1 MNVSIILFVS
11 YLINILFAL
20 SLIFIERKE
29 PTTTWAWLIILLVLP
44 GIGFIIYLFFGQNL
58 SRQKIFREKKVT
70 DEKKVKELL
79 EKFKKEKENSSISE
93 EFMDLIRMNYNNCGV
108 LYTCGNKVD
117 TFIDGEEKFKALIE
131 DIRSAK
137 KFIHIEYY
145 IFRMDSLGKTIIKE
159 LKKKVEEGVEV
170 RLLADGMGSK
180 SLRGNKVKYIRSL
193 GIKFYLFFPGFLPYI
208 NTRVN
213 FRNHRKIVVIDGK
226 VGYVGGFNVG
236 DEYINK
242 GKQFEYWRDTHIRI
256 QGEAVNELNK
266 RFILDWDYASEGE
279 LKNYDDYFIDQEE
292 YGNIGIQIISSGP
305 DHKEE
310 FIKNAYMKIINNAK
324 ERIYIQTPYLVP
336 DEPIKEA
343 LKIAALSGVDVRIM
357 VPGKPDH
364 FFMEW
369 ILSANMGDLIESGVK
384 IYKYEKGFI
393 HSKTLVADGKV
404 SSIGTANLDIRSFQL
419 NFEINAVIFDSEF
432 TKEQEAIF
440 IKDIDDS
447 KLVTIDEYNNRGR
460 TIRIKEALIRLIAP
474 IL

>member
-1 MNVSIILFVS
+1 MNASIILIVAYIVNIVS
-11 YLINILFAL
+11 AI

-29 PTTTWAWLIILLVLP
+29 PNTTWAWLIILLVLP
-44 GIGFIIYLFFGQNL
+44 GIGFIIYLFLGQNL

-70 DEKKVKELL
+70 DEKKAKELL
-79 EKFKKEKENSSISE
+79 EKFKKEKENRTIDE
-93 EFMDLIRMNYNNCGV
+93 EFVDLINMNYNNSGA
-108 LYTCGNKVD
+108 LYTSGNKVD
-117 TFIDGEEKFKALIE
+117 TFIDGKEKFKSLIK

-145 IFRMDSLGKTIIKE
+145 IFRMDALGKTIIHE
-159 LKKKVEEGVEV
+159 LEKKVSEGVEV
-170 RLLADGMGSK
+170 RLLVDGMGSK
-180 SLRGNKVKYIRSL
+180 SLRGKDIQYIKSF
-193 GIKFYLFFPGFLPYI
+193 GIKFNLFFPGIFPYI
-208 NTRVN
+208 NIRLN

-242 GKQFEYWRDTHIRI
+242 GKQFNYWRDTHIRI

-279 LKNYDDYFIDQEE
+279 LKSYDEYFLSQEE
-292 YGNIGIQIISSGP
+292 YGDIGMQIISSGP

-324 ERIYIQTPYLVP
+324 KNVYIQTPYLVP

-343 LKIAALSGVDVRIM
+343 LRIAALSGVDVRIM

-369 ILSANMGDLIESGVK
+369 ILSANMGELIESGVK

-393 HSKTLVADGKV
+393 HSKTIVSDGKV

-432 TKEQEAIF
+432 TKKQEEIF
-440 IKDIDDS
+440 KKDIKDS
-447 KLVTIDEYNNRGR
+447 RLVTYDEYNSRGR
-460 TIRIKEALIRLIAP
+460 AIRIKEALIRLIAP